1 MNGCVMFDL
10 DGTLFDSSEGIKKCY
25 RRGLEH
31 FGIIVED
38 DSELDKVIGPSLY
51 DSYSKFYGLEGDA
64 ILEAVRIYRELYSS
78 EGIYMIKMYNGVEEM
93 LKSLKQSGFTIC
105 LATSKP
111 YVMAQKILDFSGIE
125 KYFDVVCGANLDG
138 SMSDKVELI
147 SECLKQSSFTDK
159 NAAYMVGDRSYDV
172 IGAAKVGVHSIGVT
186 YGFGTRMELMNAG
199 AEYIA
204 YDTSNV
210 ARILLDDYFH
220 QNHL

>member
-1 MNGCVMFDL
+1 
-10 DGTLFDSSEGIKKCY
+10 
-25 RRGLEH
+25 
-31 FGIIVED
+31 
-38 DSELDKVIGPSLY
+38 
-51 DSYSKFYGLEGDA
+51 
-64 ILEAVRIYRELYSS
+64 
-78 EGIYMIKMYNGVEEM
+78 M

-147 SECLKQSSFTDK
+147 SKCLKQSSFTDK
-159 NAAYMVGDRSYDV
+159 NAAYMVGDRSYDM